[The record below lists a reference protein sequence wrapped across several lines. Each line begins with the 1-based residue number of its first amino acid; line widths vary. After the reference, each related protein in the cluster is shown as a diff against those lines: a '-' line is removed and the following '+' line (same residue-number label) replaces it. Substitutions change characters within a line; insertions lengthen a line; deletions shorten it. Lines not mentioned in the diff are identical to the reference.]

1 MSDRAK
7 TWLAAVFV
15 LAALGLLIYS
25 VSSVKNDTD
34 SGLALQP
41 PGQAQ
46 PAADFTLPDAATGK
60 SVHLQSETR
69 AHPVVLDFWATW
81 CGPCRQE
88 LPHLSALARKYQ
100 GRVAF
105 FGVNSND
112 QSPAITAFAGQNG
125 MAFPTLADAG
135 HEAAAQYGADALPT
149 LVVIDRQGRVRLITQ
164 GYDPGADLEASLS
177 KDLDTLL
184 AGG

>member
-15 LAALGLLIYS
+15 VAALGLLLLS
-25 VSSVKNDTD
+25 VHSVKQDPD
-34 SGLALQP
+34 LGLELRPSA
-41 PGQAQ
+41 QAQ

-60 SVHLQSETR
+60 PLHLQSEMSQ
-69 AHPVVLDFWATW
+69 HPVVLDFWATW
-81 CGPCRQE
+81 CGPCREE

-112 QSPAITAFAGQNG
+112 QPAVITAFARQNG
-125 MAFPTLADAG
+125 MTFPTLADARR
-135 HEAAAQYGADALPT
+135 EAADKYGADALPT
-149 LVVIDRQGRVRLITQ
+149 LVVIDRQGRVRVITQ
-164 GYDPGADLEASLS
+164 GYDPDADLEAALS
-177 KDLDTLL
+177 KILDTLL
-184 AGG
+184 AGN